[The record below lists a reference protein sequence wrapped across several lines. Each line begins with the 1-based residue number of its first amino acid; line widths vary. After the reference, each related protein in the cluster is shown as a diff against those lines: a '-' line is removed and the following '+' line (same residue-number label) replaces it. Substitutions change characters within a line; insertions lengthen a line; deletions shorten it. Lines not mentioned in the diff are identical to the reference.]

1 LIEVVQR
8 TTVFQRWR
16 PGSLVSPC
24 MLAVHGTITLINP
37 DDSRKQA
44 SETSHADVLPS
55 GRLGRFTALRFART
69 AAFTWSAVARQRPL
83 SPHAHLPSLS
93 LPMREDQEHGAHW
106 NDKLQKMLGGINL
119 LVDEEVKT
127 QFSNAFPGRCTTW
140 PDQHERNS
148 GGTTAHEDDEL
159 PPYSRLR
166 PGVLKTRLPCGTK
179 FTSDA
184 NRNCKTP
191 VWARD
196 KPHNRNFPEA
206 HVGRPMFV
214 ATPWSKMRSR

>member
-1 LIEVVQR
+1 MERSGSPTSIE
-8 TTVFQRWR
+8 
-16 PGSLVSPC
+16 PAC
-24 MLAVHGTITLINP
+24 
-37 DDSRKQA
+37 A
-44 SETSHADVLPS
+44 SAE
-55 GRLGRFTALRFART
+55 
-69 AAFTWSAVARQRPL
+69 PL
-83 SPHAHLPSLS
+83 LTH
-93 LPMREDQEHGAHW
+93 REDQEHGAHW

-159 PPYSRLR
+159 PPYSRPR

-179 FTSDA
+179 FTSGA